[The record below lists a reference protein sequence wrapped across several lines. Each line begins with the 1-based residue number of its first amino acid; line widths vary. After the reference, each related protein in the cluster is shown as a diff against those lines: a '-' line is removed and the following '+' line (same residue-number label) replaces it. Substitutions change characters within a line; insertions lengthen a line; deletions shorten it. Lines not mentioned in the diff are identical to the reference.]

1 MIRRWQRLTGY
12 RVEVLSRGKCEW
24 VDGVSYTEDNDDD
37 ILHHKPEGRI
47 RFVRSTRACSLT
59 LLALMLNPIT
69 TLIVLVLQKTEAVCF
84 LVVVYFVAETVLKAV
99 KQRAEQAHYD
109 QQALLFFAIAQSFVP
124 QD

>member
-1 MIRRWQRLTGY
+1 M
-12 RVEVLSRGKCEW
+12 EVLSRGKCEW